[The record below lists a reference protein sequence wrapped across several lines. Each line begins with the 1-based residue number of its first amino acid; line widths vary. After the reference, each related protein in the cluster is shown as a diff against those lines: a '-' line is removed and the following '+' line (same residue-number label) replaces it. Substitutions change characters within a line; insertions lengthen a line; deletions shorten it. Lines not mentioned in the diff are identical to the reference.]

1 MTRPELLSTRCPT
14 CMSVISPAMTPA
26 CISIAA
32 GGVGLLPA
40 SATVATDPG
49 RERIP
54 LLPQAPRP
62 VLAGCRVTHVDLPA
76 QMLILSVWLSPV
88 CRSAPAGFQTADIFL
103 HLRAAPRSA
112 SGERPWPGSRCWR
125 KALGDFLASA
135 PPRSAPGGR
144 SGGSP
149 AA

>member
-1 MTRPELLSTRCPT
+1 MCTSRSAP

-26 CISIAA
+26 CTSIAA
-32 GGVGLLPA
+32 GGVGLALERHSGERRTLDA
-40 SATVATDPG
+40 RGCLYYRG
-49 RERIP
+49 RRAPSSP
-54 LLPQAPRP
+54 L
-62 VLAGCRVTHVDLPA
+62 VVTHVDLPA